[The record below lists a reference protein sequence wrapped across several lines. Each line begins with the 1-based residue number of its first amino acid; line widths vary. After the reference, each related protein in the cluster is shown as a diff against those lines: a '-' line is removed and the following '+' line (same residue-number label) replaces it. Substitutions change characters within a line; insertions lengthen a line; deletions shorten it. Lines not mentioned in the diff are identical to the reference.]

1 MPWRVPFK
9 VAGSALMPSG
19 SQVRLRA
26 GDNRLVVWYLDP
38 FGADFTALA
47 KQMGAAEGRLY
58 SGLTDEAQ
66 WLERHRLLLAE
77 DATPAQ
83 GYGVIEQ
90 LVGATQTLPFKLDP
104 RISSVVALIK
114 RDVANN
120 LSAGYLAAQM
130 DLSAPHLSQHPR
142 YAAVSR
148 AQSARADT
156 HVRQLGAFQYR
167 HLPLLAGLGGAKFA
181 GRHLAF
187 CQGFVQLL

>member
-66 WLERHRLLLAE
+66 WLERHR
-77 DATPAQ
+77 PQ
-83 GYGVIEQ
+83 
-90 LVGATQTLPFKLDP
+90 
-104 RISSVVALIK
+104 R
-114 RDVANN
+114 
-120 LSAGYLAAQM
+120 
-130 DLSAPHLSQHPR
+130 
-142 YAAVSR
+142 R
-148 AQSARADT
+148 AC
-156 HVRQLGAFQYR
+156 G
-167 HLPLLAGLGGAKFA
+167 
-181 GRHLAF
+181 
-187 CQGFVQLL
+187 